1 MTKWQEGY
9 KNSKHC
15 RWCSKPYEAHKPVG
29 RDGFCCDAHKMAQ
42 TRAYKKYV
50 ARDAEED
57 PDNIRDNR
65 IRLHRIWT
73 AMKRRCSRKSQQ
85 GNYKYYGGR
94 GIDVCYEWRVSYQAF
109 RSWALANGYQENL
122 TIDRKDNNGN
132 YEPSNCQWITR
143 SENVRKSNADRKKI
157 NVKDG

>member
-1 MTKWQEGY
+1 
-9 KNSKHC
+9 
-15 RWCSKPYEAHKPVG
+15 
-29 RDGFCCDAHKMAQ
+29 MAQ

-50 ARDAEED
+50 GIDAEED
-57 PDNIRDNR
+57 PGNIRDNR

-143 SENVRKSNADRKKI
+143 SENIRKSNADRRKI
-157 NVKDG
+157 KLKDGEKCVTRKALQLRTPDPGQNF